1 MTSISDVRYRT
12 TSMRR
17 STALLA
23 RHDLGGLRSR
33 CRCFPSIPDPWHGNS
48 TCGSAARL
56 ALPHFLV
63 CVRDVRGGRAR
74 EIACAGRRH
83 CIVQHLER
91 CRSRPHAWHPGSS
104 RAAQPF
110 RHGAYLHLPI
120 GAVSVLGPHLG
131 RPVRGQCLP
140 QSATPRLPVERA
152 SDLPRRSTSR
162 PSSAGAPAAAGL
174 VIDGTPPCSQP
185 WSHGWKPARWGQVC
199 EIPPV
204 TVEMLAS
211 QRNETRDC

>member
-1 MTSISDVRYRT
+1 MPLLPIDPRSVARQQHLRECCAT
-12 TSMRR
+12 RR
-17 STALLA
+17 SRISCLCA
-23 RHDLGGLRSR
+23 
-33 CRCFPSIPDPWHGNS
+33 
-48 TCGSAARL
+48 
-56 ALPHFLV
+56 
-63 CVRDVRGGRAR
+63 DVRGRRAR

-104 RAAQPF
+104 RARQPF

-131 RPVRGQCLP
+131 RPVRGQCPP

-211 QRNETRDC
+211 QRNVWRDNPDENCAAIRMISGSRSTA